1 MNGSLSMRRHAPSCL
16 GLPSSRFLLSK
27 YPPAA
32 TAATP
37 ACAATTR
44 TAMDAMSV
52 LPTGRVGEGCTRFFN
67 TPLLSLFRCVFTPFI
82 STFSLSTMSTVS
94 STLVVGGVS
103 GDSAVLT
110 AQHGGAESF
119 HVVRLPLSLLPPGV
133 AVGQVIELTATRSV
147 EAESERER
155 DIRTIQHELR
165 QRLGPAPIVAGASDP
180 LAS

>member
-1 MNGSLSMRRHAPSCL
+1 
-16 GLPSSRFLLSK
+16 
-27 YPPAA
+27 
-32 TAATP
+32 
-37 ACAATTR
+37 
-44 TAMDAMSV
+44 
-52 LPTGRVGEGCTRFFN
+52 
-67 TPLLSLFRCVFTPFI
+67 
-82 STFSLSTMSTVS
+82 MSTVS